1 MTAEPPGDV
10 TRLLTAWMDGDQ
22 EAFDHLLPLVEHE
35 LRRRA
40 RQYMRHERPRHTLQT
55 TALVNEAYL
64 RLVRQRAVSWQ
75 NRAHFF
81 AIASQAM
88 RRILVDHAKTQR
100 RAKRGG
106 GAPTV
111 SLEDVAVVSPE
122 RSAELLALDAALDKL
137 QALDPRKARMVEM
150 RYFAGLS
157 VEETAQVLEVSTA
170 TVMRDWRL
178 VKAWLQREMGAPA
191 PP

>member
-1 MTAEPPGDV
+1 MTSAPPGDV
-10 TRLLTAWMDGDQ
+10 TRLLAAWKGGDQ
-22 EAFDHLLPLVEHE
+22 EALDHLLPLVEHE
-35 LRRRA
+35 LRSRA
-40 RQYMRHERPRHTLQT
+40 RRYLRRERVGHTLQT
-55 TALVNEAYL
+55 TALMNEAYL
-64 RLVRQRAVSWQ
+64 RLVRQKDVSWQ

-106 GAPTV
+106 GAAVV
-111 SLEDVAVVSPE
+111 SLDDVAVISPE
-122 RSAELLALDAALDKL
+122 RSEEVLALDAALDKL
-137 QALDPRKARMVEM
+137 QEVDPRKARMVEM

-157 VEETAQVLEVSTA
+157 VEETAEVLEVSVA
-170 TVMRDWRL
+170 TVMRDWR
-178 VKAWLQREMGAPA
+178 VAKAWLQRELRPPA